1 MTILENQRKRN
12 LKKGQ
17 KNELTTINNEKALT
31 IIVRTIKRLR
41 KAKLFESFIELLRN
55 QIKEEKVCA
64 YVKIKKKQK
73 MKKIFKD

>member
-31 IIVRTIKRLR
+31 IIVRTVKRLR

>member
-31 IIVRTIKRLR
+31 IIVRTVKRLR

-64 YVKIKKKQK
+64 YVKIKKN
-73 MKKIFKD
+73 KK

>member
-17 KNELTTINNEKALT
+17 QNELTTINNEKALT
-31 IIVRTIKRLR
+31 IIVRTVKRLR